1 MVDHLSRIVYEE
13 EPLLIAKTF
22 PDEQLLHLQGK
33 EPWFADMANFI
44 VIGMLLND
52 LNKAKK
58 NKIKLPII
66 MILRLL

>member
-1 MVDHLSRIVYEE
+1 MVDHLCRIVCEE
-13 EPLLIAKTF
+13 EPLPIVETF

-33 EPWFADMANFI
+33 EPWFADMVNFI
-44 VIGMLLND
+44 VIGMLPND

-58 NKIKLPII
+58 NKIKLPVL